1 MQQQS
6 MSGKLSSGKKVKCVQ
21 AGASECFVG
30 ALIESWQS
38 RQRRYTVLVW
48 EPGKGE
54 FMHCGLNGIQAVTP
68 RVRMN
73 DEDGEAML
81 AAISSLE
88 MTNPKSAYNTTNEAL
103 KAARGGGKVEGKGKW
118 KGGKGAPL
126 KGNEQKKGKG
136 EGKGKGTGGK
146 GNPKTATATPS

>member
-1 MQQQS
+1 MFGAMQQQS
-6 MSGKLSSGKKVKCVQ
+6 MSGKLSSGEKVKCVQ

-30 ALIESWQS
+30 AFIESWQS

-81 AAISSLE
+81 AAISSFE

-103 KAARGGGKVEGKGKW
+103 KAARGGGEGGW
-118 KGGKGAPL
+118 EGEGEGRERGSL
-126 KGNEQKKGKG
+126 KGE
-136 EGKGKGTGGK
+136 
-146 GNPKTATATPS
+146 